1 MEKSTNL
8 ETERHR
14 LAKKYN
20 ISELQLEKELVPLM
34 LAVEDSITKIDQAAA
49 KINDSVKP
57 VTYNNNYGNNA
68 SAWTALWGNI
78 STGIGHNIVVVSL
91 IFSGF
96 ILGCLGIYAFKDY
109 ISDQEKIA
117 TAEKRLTW
125 ISKQFILDKDG
136 HYFIPKEHYEITS
149 DKKGIRLLN
158 SEQ

>member
-14 LAKKYN
+14 LALKFN
-20 ISELQLEKELVPLM
+20 LSESQIEKELVPLM
-34 LAVEDSITKIDQAAA
+34 LAVEQSITKIDQAAA

-57 VTYNNNYGNNA
+57 VTYNNNYGNNT
-68 SAWTALWGNI
+68 SAWSMWWGNLA
-78 STGIGHNIVVVSL
+78 TRIGHNIVAVSL

-96 ILGCLGIYAFKDY
+96 ILGYLGIYAFKDY
-109 ISDQEKIA
+109 MSDQEKIA

-149 DKKGIRLLN
+149 DKKGIRLVN
-158 SEQ
+158 SDL

>member
-1 MEKSTNL
+1 MEKLTNL
-8 ETERHR
+8 QKEHHR
-14 LAKKYN
+14 LAVKFN
-20 ISELQLEKELVPLM
+20 LSESEIEKELVPLM
-34 LAVEDSITKIDQAAA
+34 LVVEQSVSKIDQAAA

-57 VTYNNNYGNNA
+57 VIYNNHYGHNA
-68 SAWTALWGNI
+68 SAWTMWWGDI
-78 STGIGHNIVVVSL
+78 STGIGHNVVAISL

-109 ISDQEKIA
+109 MSDQEKIA